1 MRISLPSALAAL
13 LAALGFTL
21 IAIPGVQ
28 AEEEEPNP
36 VETFTVTGSRIQS
49 LSPVAPNPI
58 TEVGAE
64 EVLLQGTARVEDML
78 RSYPQVYISQGAGD
92 SNGATGTAMVEL
104 RALGPRRTLVLL
116 NGRRMPSGTPTAAAI
131 PDINQIPGPLIERV
145 DIYTGGGAAV
155 YGSDAIAGV
164 VNFLLMDDFEGLRTD
179 FQYSEYQHHNDGD
192 RWREIV
198 TANGYPVAE
207 GYKSD
212 GDIARAS
219 LIAGFNF
226 DDDRGNLTAYA
237 TYRDIEPV
245 LQGSRDY
252 SSCVFDTSVSRC
264 LGSAT
269 IPEGRFT
276 DFGVAELAASFNP
289 FLGTSFVGGPS
300 FDYLVEGHEFV
311 PREGKTYNYGP
322 ANYFQRQDER
332 YTFGAFAHYDLNDR
346 AEVYAEFMYK
356 RDRTTAQIAPSG
368 SFFRTSNILR
378 CDHPFLS
385 QEQRGQISCLDDN
398 GNVIENGEQMVFLG
412 RRNVEGEPRQSR
424 IIHTSYRGVAG
435 LRGALNEIWDYDA
448 FVQYAKVEMRE
459 VHLNDLSVT
468 RLRRALDVVM
478 HNGEAV
484 CRSTLPGADGAV
496 GDADCVPWNIFEEG
510 AVTAQAV
517 DYLEISLHTRGTT
530 DQFVLSTT
538 FSADLADYGIKSP
551 LAANSPGI
559 VLGSEFRKESLNL
572 NPDENY
578 QSGEGAG
585 QGGEYLEVSGDYHV
599 TELFAEARIPLVEG
613 APYAEEL
620 ILDTAYRYSD
630 YDYGEYIDTWAVG
643 LNWAINPEVRL
654 RGSVQRAVRAPTVHD
669 LFLPQRFKLF
679 SMAADPCAGEI
690 KDGKSA
696 LGYTFEECQRT
707 GVTEEQWGNI
717 QNSPAGQYNAKVGG
731 NPELN
736 PEEAKTWTAGIV
748 WTPGFADGLSL
759 TIDYYKIEIEEG
771 IGYVGANYTLAQC
784 LENGILCDKVVRGIS
799 GDLWVGSNSQGVECA
814 GRRAGGN
821 TELNLSNCLSG
832 HLRLT
837 RDNLAIEK
845 SNGVD
850 VGLDFAL
857 DLGLQGELRFHNVL
871 THINAL
877 NFQAVDGAPVTR
889 CAGQRYCG
897 PVPDLQNRLRV
908 TWDTPWAVT
917 ASAMWRH
924 TSAVKGSGR
933 FNVNIPKMDYV
944 DLAAVWQ
951 VTDQAK
957 IYAGINNLT
966 DREPPIVGNST
977 GTNGNTFPGLYDALG
992 RYLFMGASMEF

>member
-1 MRISLPSALAAL
+1 MNFSSPEAWGRLLSLALV
-13 LAALGFTL
+13 L
-21 IAIPGVQ
+21 IAMPTVQ
-28 AEEEEPNP
+28 AKEQPEQI
-36 VETFTVTGSRIQS
+36 ETFTVTGSRIQS
-49 LSPVAPNPI
+49 PSPVAPNPV

-78 RSYPQVYISQGAGD
+78 RSYPQVYVSQGAGD

-155 YGSDAIAGV
+155 YGSDAVAGV

-179 FQYSEYQHHNDGD
+179 FQYSEYQHHNDSD
-192 RWREIV
+192 HWRGLV
-198 TANGYPVAE
+198 AAAGYPVAK

-212 GDIARAS
+212 GDIVRAS

-226 DDDRGNLTAYA
+226 GEDRGNLTAYA

-252 SSCVFDTSVSRC
+252 SSCSLGADLSRC
-264 LGSAT
+264 LGSST

-276 DFGVAELAASFNP
+276 DFGVARLAASFNP
-289 FLGTSFVGGPS
+289 SFVGGDS
-300 FDYLVEGHEFV
+300 FDYLVEGHKFV
-311 PREGKTYNYGP
+311 SRENKTYNYGP

-346 AEVYAEFMYK
+346 AEVYAELMYK
-356 RDRTTAQIAPSG
+356 RDRTTSQIAPSG

-378 CDHPFLS
+378 CGHPFLS
-385 QEQRGQISCLDDN
+385 QEQRRAISCLDGN
-398 GNVIENGEQMVFLG
+398 GDVIENGEQVVYLG
-412 RRNVEGEPRQSR
+412 RRSVEGGPRQNK
-424 IIHTSYRGVAG
+424 IIHASYRGVAG
-435 LRGALNEIWDYDA
+435 LRGALSETWDYDA

-459 VHLNDLSVT
+459 AYLNDLSVS
-468 RLRRALDVVM
+468 RIHRALDVVM

-484 CRSTLPGADGAV
+484 CRSTLPDADGV
-496 GDADCVPWNIFEEG
+496 VEDPGCVPWNIFEEG
-510 AVTAQAV
+510 AVTPAAV
-517 DYLEISLHTRGTT
+517 DYLEIPLHARGTT
-530 DQFVLSTT
+530 DQLVLSAA
-538 FSADLADYGIKSP
+538 FSANLADYGIRLP
-551 LAANSPGI
+551 LAAHSPSI
-559 VLGSEFRKESLNL
+559 VLGGEFRKESLDL
-572 NPDENY
+572 NPDANY

-585 QGGEYLEVSGDYHV
+585 QGGEFVPISGDYHV
-599 TELFAEARIPLVEG
+599 TELFAEARIPLIEG

-620 ILDTAYRYSD
+620 ILDAAYRYSD
-630 YDYGEYIDTWAVG
+630 YDYGEYIDTWAFG
-643 LNWAINPEVRL
+643 LNWAVNPEIRL

-669 LFLPQRFKLF
+669 LFLPQKFRLF
-679 SMAADPCAGEI
+679 SMIADPCAGEI
-690 KDGKSA
+690 KDGKTAS
-696 LGYTFEECQRT
+696 GYTFEECQRT
-707 GVTEEQWGNI
+707 GVTEAQWGEI

-731 NPELN
+731 NPELS

-748 WTPGFADGLSL
+748 FTPEFADGLNL
-759 TIDYYKIEIEEG
+759 TIDYYKIEIEGG
-771 IGYVGANYTLAQC
+771 IGYVGASYTLAQC
-784 LENGILCDKVVRGIS
+784 LKNGILCDKVIRGVA
-799 GDLWVGSNSQGVECA
+799 GDLWVGSNSQGVACTGQQA
-814 GRRAGGN
+814 GEN

-832 HLRLT
+832 HLQLT

-857 DLGLQGELRFHNVL
+857 DIGMQGEVRFNNVL
-871 THINAL
+871 THINVL
-877 NFQAVDGAPVTR
+877 RFQAVDGAPVAR
-889 CAGQRYCG
+889 CAGRRYCG
-897 PVPDLQNRLRV
+897 PVPDLQNRLRI
-908 TWDTPWAVT
+908 TWDTPWDVT

-924 TSAVKGSGR
+924 TSAVRGSGR
-933 FNVNIPKMDYV
+933 FSVDIPKMNYL

-951 VTDQAK
+951 VTGQAK

-966 DREPPIVGNST
+966 DREPPIVGNSS

>member
-1 MRISLPSALAAL
+1 MNDRFSGMPAGFL
-13 LAALGFTL
+13 ALGFIL
-21 IAIPGVQ
+21 LAVPGAQ
-28 AEEEEPNP
+28 AEEEEDPEKI
-36 VETFTVTGSRIQS
+36 ETFTVTGSRIQS
-49 LSPVAPNPI
+49 PSPVSPNPV

-78 RSYPQVYISQGAGD
+78 RSYPQVYVSQGAGD

-155 YGSDAIAGV
+155 YGSDAVAGV
-164 VNFLLMDDFEGLRTD
+164 VNFLLMDDFEGLRAD

-192 RWREIV
+192 HWRELV
-198 TANGYPVAE
+198 TASGYPVAE

-226 DDDRGNLTAYA
+226 DEDRGNLTAYA

-252 SSCVFDTSVSRC
+252 SSCTLDTDLTRC
-264 LGSAT
+264 LGSST

-276 DFGVAELAASFNP
+276 DFGVAGLAASFNP
-289 FLGTSFVGGPS
+289 VWGTNFVGGPS

-332 YTFGAFAHYDLNDR
+332 YTFGAFIRYDLNDH
-346 AEVYAEFMYK
+346 AEAYAEFMYK
-356 RDRTTAQIAPSG
+356 RDRTTSQIAPSG
-368 SFFRTSNILR
+368 SFFRTSSILR

-385 QEQRGQISCLDDN
+385 QQQRGQISCLDDN
-398 GNVIENGEQMVFLG
+398 GDVIENGEQAVYLG
-412 RRNVEGEPRQSR
+412 RRNVEGGPRR
-424 IIHTSYRGVAG
+424 DKIIHASYRGVAG
-435 LRGALNEIWDYDA
+435 LRGALNEAWDYDA

-459 VHLNDLSVT
+459 AYLNDLSVG
-468 RLRRALDVVM
+468 RIRRALDVVM
-478 HNGEAV
+478 HNGQAV
-484 CRSTLPGADGAV
+484 CRSTLPDADGAV
-496 GDADCVPWNIFEEG
+496 EDANCVPWNVFEEG
-510 AVTAQAV
+510 AVTSEAV
-517 DYLEISLHTRGTT
+517 DYLKIPLYSRGTT
-530 DQFVLSTT
+530 DQFVLSAA
-538 FSADLADYGIKSP
+538 FSADLADYGIKLP
-551 LAANSPGI
+551 LAAHSPGI
-559 VLGSEFRKESLNL
+559 VLGSEFRKESLDL

-585 QGGEYLEVSGDYHV
+585 QGGEFVAISGDYHV

-620 ILDTAYRYSD
+620 ILDAAYRYSD
-630 YDYGEYIDTWAVG
+630 YDYGEYIDTWAFG
-643 LNWAINPEVRL
+643 LNWAINPEIRL

-669 LFLPQRFKLF
+669 LFLPQRFRLF

-690 KDGKSA
+690 KDGKTA
-696 LGYTFEECQRT
+696 LGYTFEECRRT
-707 GVTEEQWGNI
+707 GVTEAQWGKI

-731 NPELN
+731 DPELD

-748 WTPGFADGLSL
+748 LTPEFADGLSL
-759 TIDYYKIEIEEG
+759 TVDYYKIEIEGG
-771 IGYVGANYTLAQC
+771 IGYVGAHYTLAQC
-784 LENGILCDKVVRGIS
+784 LENGILCDKVIRGIA
-799 GDLWVGSNSQGVECA
+799 GDLWVGSNSQGVACT
-814 GRRAGGN
+814 GRQDEES
-821 TELNLSNCLSG
+821 TELGLSDCLSG
-832 HLRLT
+832 HLQLT

-857 DLGLQGELRFHNVL
+857 DLGMQGELRFNNVL

-877 NFQAVDGAPVTR
+877 DFQAVDGAPVAR
-889 CAGQRYCG
+889 CAGRRYCG

-908 TWDTPWAVT
+908 TWDTPWDVT

-924 TSAVKGSGR
+924 TSAVRGSGR
-933 FNVNIPKMDYV
+933 FSVDIPKLNYL

-951 VTDQAK
+951 VTDKAK